1 MVPRHSIA
9 SKPARDLPTFSHNR
23 QPREGHHMK
32 KLVTLF
38 GIILLFT
45 SAGVYASDNPFPHRE
60 KFKHVQIMS
69 PEALHKDLTNVI
81 LVDVRSR
88 YEFET
93 MHIKGA
99 LHIILHKEKLPAATI
114 ELRAKSAKPI
124 VFYCNGNSC
133 SKSYEAADLAIKAG
147 VPNVH
152 AYDAGLDLWS
162 KQYPEQSVLLG
173 KSPMNLADLISKA
186 EFKKRLI
193 DGPEFETRLENG
205 AVVLDVRDL
214 RQRDVVLFPMR
225 EMRAPLDDTKKI
237 VAAVAEAKKSKKPL
251 LVYDKVGK
259 QTRWFQY
266 YLEQQGMKDYY
277 FLDGG
282 SEGYYEGK
290 YGKLNFKVPE
300 QG

>member
-1 MVPRHSIA
+1 
-9 SKPARDLPTFSHNR
+9 
-23 QPREGHHMK
+23 MK

-38 GIILLFT
+38 GIFLLFT
-45 SAGVYASDNPFPHRE
+45 SVGARASDDPFPHRA
-60 KFKHVQIMS
+60 KFKHVPVMTA
-69 PEALHKDLTNVI
+69 EALRTDLDNVVV
-81 LVDVRSR
+81 VDVRSR

-99 LHIILHKEKLPAATI
+99 QHIILHKEKLPAAVQA
-114 ELRAKSAKPI
+114 LRAKTTKPI
-124 VFYCNGNSC
+124 VFYCNGHTC
-133 SKSYEAADLAIKAG
+133 KKSYEAADLSIKAG
-147 VPNVH
+147 VSKVY
-152 AYDAGLDLWS
+152 AYDAGIDAWS

-173 KSPMNLADLISKA
+173 KSPMNPADLISKA

-193 DGPEFETRLENG
+193 NGPEFETRLENG
-205 AVVLDVRDL
+205 ALVLDVRDL

-225 EMRAPLDDTKKI
+225 EMRAPLDDTTKI

-266 YLEQQGMKDYY
+266 FLEQQGMKDYY

-290 YGKLNFKVPE
+290 FGKLNFKVPE

>member
-1 MVPRHSIA
+1 
-9 SKPARDLPTFSHNR
+9 
-23 QPREGHHMK
+23 MK
-32 KLVTLF
+32 KFVSMFGVILF
-38 GIILLFT
+38 FT
-45 SAGVYASDNPFPHRE
+45 SVGAHASDDPFPHRA

-69 PEALHKDLTNVI
+69 PETLHKDLSNVV

-99 LHIILHKEKLPAATI
+99 LHIILHKEKLPAAAI
-114 ELRAKSAKPI
+114 DIRAKSAKPI

-147 VPNVH
+147 VTDVH
-152 AYDAGLDLWS
+152 AYDAGLDTWS

-173 KSPMNLADLISKA
+173 KSPMNPADLISKG

-193 DGPEFETRLENG
+193 KGPEFETRLEKG

-225 EMRAPLDDTKKI
+225 ELRAPLDDSKKI
-237 VAAVAEAKKSKKPL
+237 ADAVAEAKKTKKPL

-266 YLEQQGMKDYY
+266 YLVQQGIKDYF

-282 SEGYYEGK
+282 SEGYFEGK
-290 YGKLNFKVPE
+290 FGKPAFKIPE

>member
-1 MVPRHSIA
+1 
-9 SKPARDLPTFSHNR
+9 
-23 QPREGHHMK
+23 MK

-45 SAGVYASDNPFPHRE
+45 SAGVRASDEVFPHRT
-60 KFKHVQIMS
+60 KFKHVPIMAA
-69 PEALHKDLTNVI
+69 EDLHKDLDKLVV
-81 LVDVRSR
+81 VDVRSR

-93 MHIKGA
+93 LHIKGA
-99 LHIILHKEKLPAATI
+99 LHIILNKDKLPAAAK
-114 ELRAKSAKPI
+114 ELRAKSSKPI

-133 SKSYEAADLAIKAG
+133 KKSYEAADLAIKAG
-147 VPNVH
+147 VTDVH
-152 AYDAGLDLWS
+152 AYDAGLDTWT
-162 KQYPEQSVLLG
+162 KQYPGQSVLLG
-173 KSPMNLADLISKA
+173 KSPMNPADLISKG

-193 DGPEFETRLENG
+193 KGPEFETRLENG

-225 EMRAPLDDTKKI
+225 ELRAPLDDTKKI
-237 VAAVAEAKKSKKPL
+237 AAAVAEAKKSKKPL

-266 YLEQQGMKDYY
+266 YLVQQGMKDYY

-290 YGKLNFKVPE
+290 FGKLNFKVPE